1 MVIVDSDRFKGIRR
15 DTLHNEVDGCFDD
28 LEEFEDRNETS
39 PQYRVTHQECVLLN
53 RVLSDKSTLPS
64 ACFVPPGAEA
74 AARRAS
80 SSQRPKE
87 PRPLPE
93 DGETTVVQLV
103 RRITGAVQPVLDSLA
118 TPLHARKK
126 GVDILQAI
134 RTPRH
139 GSMGVCGLLKTKWHS
154 NATAPPQ
161 HPLVLVAVMLIRSS
175 QVASVVRC
183 FYSKSWRANAVH
195 PAVYPATRV
204 PLL

>member
-1 MVIVDSDRFKGIRR
+1 MVTADSDRFKGIRR

-64 ACFVPPGAEA
+64 ACFVPPGVEA

-80 SSQRPKE
+80 SSQRSKE

-93 DGETTVVQLV
+93 DGENTVVQLV
-103 RRITGAVQPVLDSLA
+103 RRITGAVQPVLSSLT

-126 GVDILQAI
+126 EMGGTITEEQCQALADYLSPSVGGGYLLP
-134 RTPRH
+134 TACF
-139 GSMGVCGLLKTKWHS
+139 SLLKPPDEEQTKIDVTQ
-154 NATAPPQ
+154 NAEKYARLKKRHTGMAEEGYFPPT
-161 HPLVLVAVMLIRSS
+161 M
-175 QVASVVRC
+175 C
-183 FYSKSWRANAVH
+183 
-195 PAVYPATRV
+195 
-204 PLL
+204 